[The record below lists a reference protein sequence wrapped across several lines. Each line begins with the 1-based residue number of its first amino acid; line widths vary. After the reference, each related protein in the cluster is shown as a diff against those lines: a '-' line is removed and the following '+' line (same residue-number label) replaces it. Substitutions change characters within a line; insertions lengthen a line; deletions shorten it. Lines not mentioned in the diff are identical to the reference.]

1 MRCTWRSVILVGL
14 ATACV
19 AAAAACAAA
28 AEGPSPA
35 GRPPKTDAPQAKDE
49 AKAPEEPEKVGEAA
63 PPSKPQ
69 ETLPKT
75 TPPRKLGEA
84 AAALRDR
91 VRRTIAR
98 YSQQPLN
105 TGDNSAAEIVHVC
118 LAFGCDAEVRY
129 GSAASNPLNAVG
141 CLCYGYPCAGYQLL
155 VAGENPK
162 VMARVG
168 YGLQEHPSEM
178 LAVLAQAAVPA
189 DYEIR
194 LGKYRGTVADLV
206 EAEKLTCL
214 PGDELAHKLI
224 GLAFYVRSEEGWK
237 DLGGREW
244 TVEKVL
250 EEELNRSPATD
261 RCDVAHHLMSL
272 SYAVERRARAGKPLE
287 GPYRRAQKYV
297 AEFQDFAF
305 SLQNREGGWHPG
317 FFALRGT
324 SRDVPGL
331 LRSTG
336 HVLEWLAFS
345 LPEDRL
351 SDPRVVKSV
360 SYVADLLG
368 GESYA
373 GWSAATTTPRE
384 IDSVAHALHALRI
397 YDRRAFEPFD
407 APPAKKPTPSQAKA
421 PRSGQGSAKTR

>member
-1 MRCTWRSVILVGL
+1 MRCTWRSVSLVCL
-14 ATACV
+14 
-19 AAAAACAAA
+19 AAAWIVAVAGAPA
-28 AEGPSPA
+28 AEGPSLS
-35 GRPPKTDAPQAKDE
+35 GRTPEIASPPAKDE
-49 AKAPEEPEKVGEAA
+49 A
-63 PPSKPQ
+63 
-69 ETLPKT
+69 

-91 VRRTIAR
+91 VRRITAR

-105 TGDNSAAEIVHVC
+105 TADNSAAEILRFC

-129 GSAASNPLNAVG
+129 GSAAGNPINAIG

-155 VAGENPK
+155 VTGENPK

-168 YGLQEHPSEM
+168 YGLQEHPAEM
-178 LAVLAQAAVPA
+178 LAVLAQSGVPA

-194 LGKYRGTVADLV
+194 LGKYRGTVAELV
-206 EAEKLTCL
+206 EAEKLTCI
-214 PGDELAHKLI
+214 PGAELAHKLI
-224 GLAFYVRSEEGWK
+224 GLAFYVRNDDGWK

-250 EEELNRSPATD
+250 EEELSRSPPTD
-261 RCDVAHHLMSL
+261 RCDIAHHLMSL
-272 SYAVERRARAGKPLE
+272 SYAAERRTRAGKPLE
-287 GPYRRAQKYV
+287 GPYRRAQKHV
-297 AEFQDFAF
+297 AEFHDFAF
-305 SLQNREGGWHPG
+305 SLQNREGGWHPS

-351 SDPRVVKSV
+351 GDPRVVKSV
-360 SYVADLLG
+360 GYVADLLG
-368 GESYA
+368 ESY
-373 GWSAATTTPRE
+373 GSWNAAATTPRE

-407 APPAKKPTPSQAKA
+407 PEPAKKPATSQAKA

>member
-1 MRCTWRSVILVGL
+1 MRCTWRSVVLIGV
-14 ATACV
+14 AAAWM
-19 AAAAACAAA
+19 AAAAA
-28 AEGPSPA
+28 G
-35 GRPPKTDAPQAKDE
+35 
-49 AKAPEEPEKVGEAA
+49 EPEKVDEAA

-69 ETLPKT
+69 EVPPKAA
-75 TPPRKLGEA
+75 PLRKLPEA

-91 VRRTIAR
+91 VRRTLAR
-98 YSQQPLN
+98 YTQQPLN
-105 TGDNSAAEIVHVC
+105 TADNSAAEILHFC
-118 LAFGCDAEVRY
+118 LAFGCDGEVRY
-129 GSAASNPLNAVG
+129 GSAAGNAMNAVG
-141 CLCYGYPCAGYQLL
+141 CLCYGYPCGGYQLL
-155 VAGENPK
+155 VTGENPK
-162 VMARVG
+162 LMARVG

-189 DYEIR
+189 DYEVR
-194 LGKYRGTVADLV
+194 LGKYRGSVADLV

-224 GLAFYVRSEEGWK
+224 GLAFYVRGEEGWK

-261 RCDVAHHLMSL
+261 RCDIAHHLMSL
-272 SYAVERRARAGKPLE
+272 SYAVERRARGGKPLE

-305 SLQNREGGWHPG
+305 SLENREGGWHPG
-317 FFALRGT
+317 FFALRGS
-324 SRDVPGL
+324 SRDAAGS

-336 HVLEWLAFS
+336 HILEWLAFS

-360 SYVADLLG
+360 GYVADLLG
-368 GESYA
+368 GESSA
-373 GWSAATTTPRE
+373 GWSAATTPRE
-384 IDSVAHALHALRI
+384 IDSAAHALHALRL

-407 APPAKKPTPSQAKA
+407 PPPAKKPAPSQAKA
-421 PRSGQGSAKTR
+421 PPPGQAPAATR

>member
-1 MRCTWRSVILVGL
+1 MRCTLRSLSLVCL
-14 ATACV
+14 AAAWI
-19 AAAAACAAA
+19 AAAAAKMPAG
-28 AEGPSPA
+28 EGPSPA
-35 GRPPKTDAPQAKDE
+35 GGAPAIDSPQAKGED
-49 AKAPEEPEKVGEAA
+49 KAHEEPEKSGEAA
-63 PPSKPQ
+63 PPSKP
-69 ETLPKT
+69 EEAPPKA

-91 VRRTIAR
+91 VRRTTAR

-105 TGDNSAAEIVHVC
+105 TADNSAAEILRFC

-129 GSAASNPLNAVG
+129 GSAAGNPINAIG

-155 VAGENPK
+155 LTGENPK

-168 YGLQEHPSEM
+168 YGLQEHPAEM

-224 GLAFYVRSEEGWK
+224 GLAFYVRNEEGWK

-272 SYAVERRARAGKPLE
+272 SYAVERRTRAGKPLE

-297 AEFQDFAF
+297 AEFHDFAF

-331 LRSTG
+331 FRSTG

-360 SYVADLLG
+360 GYVADLLG
-368 GESYA
+368 ES
-373 GWSAATTTPRE
+373 SASWNAAATPRE
-384 IDSVAHALHALRI
+384 IDSVAHALHALRL

-407 APPAKKPTPSQAKA
+407 PPPAKKPAPSQAKA

>member
-1 MRCTWRSVILVGL
+1 MRSAWKNVILVGL
-14 ATACV
+14 AAGWV
-19 AAAAACAAA
+19 AAAALCVVAE
-28 AEGPSPA
+28 EGPSPA
-35 GRPPKTDAPQAKDE
+35 GQSSTTESPQAKDKDSA
-49 AKAPEEPEKVGEAA
+49 AKSPEKADEAA

-69 ETLPKT
+69 EAPPRA
-75 TPPRKLGEA
+75 TPPRKLSEA

-91 VRRTIAR
+91 VRRTVAR

-105 TGDNSAAEIVHVC
+105 TADNTAAEILHFC
-118 LAFGCDAEVRY
+118 LAFGCDGEVRY
-129 GSAASNPLNAVG
+129 GSAAGNPMNAIG

-155 VAGENPK
+155 VTGESPK
-162 VMARVG
+162 LMARLG
-168 YGLQEHPSEM
+168 YGFQEHPSEM

-194 LGKYRGTVADLV
+194 VGKYRGSVADLV
-206 EAEKLTCL
+206 EAEKLTCV
-214 PGDELAHKLI
+214 PGDDLAYKLI
-224 GLAFYVRSEEGWK
+224 GLAFYVRHEESWK
-237 DLGGREW
+237 DRGGREW

-250 EEELNRSPATD
+250 EEELNRSPASD

-287 GPYRRAQKYV
+287 GPYARARKHV
-297 AEFQDFAF
+297 AEFQDFAL

-331 LRSTG
+331 VRSTG

-351 SDPRVVKSV
+351 SEPRVVKSV
-360 SYVADLLG
+360 GYLADLLG
-368 GESYA
+368 SESSA
-373 GWSAATTTPRE
+373 GWSAATTPRE
-384 IDSVAHALHALRI
+384 IDSVAHALHALRL
-397 YDRRAFEPFD
+397 YDRRAFEGFD
-407 APPAKKPTPSQAKA
+407 PPPAKKAAPSQAKA
-421 PRSGQGSAKTR
+421 PRAGQGSAATR